1 MPAHHKALTE
11 QPLNPKFFIQA
22 LWVCFFCFAFLL
34 PPTKGAA
41 ESTTIDK
48 ICGVDRPIL
57 FGGLDWDS
65 NAFHTEVARIILE
78 RGYGCDT
85 DVLPGTSLPLL
96 QGLARGDVDILMEV
110 WQDNV
115 TVAWTDSL
123 ERGLVVDLGVN
134 FPDAV
139 QGWYVPRYLIE
150 GDAARNIEAA
160 APGLKSVRDLPKYK
174 DLFRDP
180 EQPEKGRFYNC
191 IAGWA
196 CEVNNSDKLISYGL
210 SESYTNFHPG
220 TGAALAAA
228 IASAYRRGAPLLTY
242 YWGPTWVLGSYDL
255 VKLEEPAYTPEAW
268 QAFVANPR
276 SAPAVAYPK
285 SVVVVGA
292 NSEFAASA
300 PGVIRFLTDYETT
313 SKMVSDALSYM
324 QANPGS
330 TARDAAEY
338 FIVQYP
344 EVWHQWVSPA
354 VAANVMQTR
363 KEALSAF
370 PITVGP
376 ALQQNINEAVA
387 AFVSQFGDGFQTIS
401 DVMLSF
407 ILTVERGLAA
417 LPWWLLILIAM
428 AVGYHA
434 TAHFVPPLLFGAAL
448 LGIGY
453 LGLWELAVQTLA
465 LTFVSVFL
473 CILIGL
479 PLGIFLSRSELARRI
494 LMPILDAMQTLPS
507 FVYLIPA
514 LMLFGLGMVPAVF
527 ATIIYATPPLI
538 RLTSLGLQLVDVRY
552 REAANDL
559 GAERWRQLID
569 IELPLAL
576 PNLMAGL
583 NQTIMMALSMVVIGS
598 MIGARGL
605 GEQVLLGIQ
614 RLDVGQGL
622 LAGSAIVAL
631 AIVFDRVTQAY
642 GRPDRVS
649 PIPRGALRKL
659 RERFT
664 DR

>member
-1 MPAHHKALTE
+1 MHAHPTR
-11 QPLNPKFFIQA
+11 QPGANFIDTLLSHV
-22 LWVCFFCFAFLL
+22 LWVCFLCVLLFPFSTQSFAETAQ
-34 PPTKGAA
+34 PDAA
-41 ESTTIDK
+41 
-48 ICGVDRPIL
+48 CGLDRPIL

-78 RGYGCDT
+78 RGYGCET

-96 QGLARGDVDILMEV
+96 QGLARGDIDVLMEV

-115 TVAWTDSL
+115 TVAWTEAL
-123 ERGLVVDLGVN
+123 ERGDVVDLGVN

-150 GDAARNIEAA
+150 GDASRNIEAA
-160 APGLKSVRDLPKYK
+160 APDLKSVYDLPKYK
-174 DLFRDP
+174 HLFRDP
-180 EQPEKGRFYNC
+180 ERPQKGRFYNC
-191 IAGWA
+191 IAGWS

-228 IASAYRRGAPLLTY
+228 IASAYKRGTPILTY

-268 QAFVANPR
+268 EAFVANPR
-276 SAPAVAYPK
+276 VAPAVSYPTSK
-285 SVVVVGA
+285 IVVGA
-292 NSEFAASA
+292 NSDFAEST
-300 PGVIRFLTDYETT
+300 PTVIRFLTAYETT

-324 QANPGS
+324 QATSGS
-330 TARDAAEY
+330 SARDAAEN
-338 FIVQYP
+338 FIAQHP
-344 EVWHQWVSPA
+344 EVWHQWVSPEI
-354 VAANVMQTR
+354 AAKVTGTR
-363 KEALSAF
+363 REAISTF
-370 PITVGP
+370 PVTVSP
-376 ALQQNINEAVA
+376 ALQQNINDGVA
-387 AFVSQFGDGFQTIS
+387 AFVGRFGNGFQTIS
-401 DVMLSF
+401 NIMLSF
-407 ILTVERGLAA
+407 ILAVEHGLAT

-428 AVGYHA
+428 GVGYHA
-434 TAHFVPPLLFGAAL
+434 TAHFVPPLFFGVALF
-448 LGIGY
+448 GIGY

-473 CILIGL
+473 CVLIGL
-479 PLGIFLSRSELARRI
+479 PSGIFLSRSELARRI

-538 RLTSLGLQLVDVRY
+538 RLTSLGLQLVDRRY

-622 LAGSAIVAL
+622 LAGTAIVAL

-642 GRPDRVS
+642 GRADRAS
-649 PIPRGALRKL
+649 PIPRGTWRKL
-659 RERFT
+659 RLLLT

>member
-1 MPAHHKALTE
+1 MHPNLTPHTDRNAPRTFIFHALRVW
-11 QPLNPKFFIQA
+11 I
-22 LWVCFFCFAFLL
+22 FCFAFWL
-34 PPTKGAA
+34 PASNGMA
-41 ESTTIDK
+41 EPAPIDQV
-48 ICGVDRPIL
+48 CTLDRPIL

-78 RGYGCDT
+78 RGYGCET

-96 QGLARGDVDILMEV
+96 QGLARGDIDVLMEV

-115 TVAWTDSL
+115 TVAWTNAL

-150 GDAARNIEAA
+150 GDASRNIEAV
-160 APGLKSVRDLPKYK
+160 APDLKSVYDLPKYK
-174 DLFRDP
+174 HLFRDP

-196 CEVNNSDKLISYGL
+196 CEVSNSNKLDSYGL

-220 TGAALAAA
+220 TGAALSAA
-228 IASAYRRGAPLLTY
+228 IAAAYKRGAPLLTY

-268 QAFVANPR
+268 QAFVANPH

-285 SVVVVGA
+285 SKIVVGA
-292 NSEFAASA
+292 NSQFAASA
-300 PGVIRFLTDYETT
+300 PAVIRFLTDYETT

-338 FIVQYP
+338 FISRHP

-354 VAANVMQTR
+354 VATKVVKTR
-363 KEALSAF
+363 RQAASVF

-376 ALQQNINEAVA
+376 ALQQGINDAVG
-387 AFVSQFGDGFQTIS
+387 AFVTRFGDGFQIVS

-407 ILTVERGLAA
+407 ILMVEHGLMA

-428 AVGYHA
+428 GVGYHA
-434 TAHFVPPLLFGAAL
+434 TAHFLPPLLFGAAL
-448 LGIGY
+448 FGIGY

-473 CILIGL
+473 CVLIGL
-479 PLGIFLSRSELARRI
+479 PLGIFLSRSQLARRI
-494 LMPILDAMQTLPS
+494 LMPLLDAMQTLPS

-538 RLTSLGLQLVDVRY
+538 RLTSLGLQLVDSRY

-622 LAGSAIVAL
+622 LAGAAIVAL

-649 PIPRGALRKL
+649 PLPRGALRKL
-659 RERFT
+659 RARFA
-664 DR
+664 RR

>member
-1 MPAHHKALTE
+1 MQKHITQPLTE
-11 QPLNPKFFIQA
+11 LKGGHFIIQSV
-22 LWVCFFCFAFLL
+22 WVCLFLLLFCL
-34 PPTKGAA
+34 PPTPSAA
-41 ESTTIDK
+41 NTPAAPDQ
-48 ICGVDRPIL
+48 CGIDRPIL

-78 RGYGCDT
+78 RGYGCET

-96 QGLARGDVDILMEV
+96 QGLARGDIDVLMEV

-115 TVAWTDSL
+115 TIAWTEAL
-123 ERGLVVDLGVN
+123 ESGLVVDLGVN

-139 QGWYVPRYLIE
+139 QGWYVPRYMIE
-150 GDAARNIEAA
+150 GDPSRNLKAV
-160 APGLKSVRDLPKYK
+160 APDLKSVFDLPKYK
-174 DLFRDP
+174 HLFQDP
-180 EQPEKGRFYNC
+180 EQPDKGRFYNC
-191 IAGWA
+191 IAGWS
-196 CEVNNSDKLISYGL
+196 CEVNNSNKLISYGL
-210 SESYTNFHPG
+210 ADSYTNFHPG

-228 IASAYRRGAPLLTY
+228 IASSFKQGTPLLTY

-255 VKLEEPAYTPEAW
+255 VKLEEPAYTAEAW
-268 QAFVANPR
+268 QAFVANPQA
-276 SAPAVAYPK
+276 APAVAYPESK
-285 SVVVVGA
+285 IVVGA
-292 NSEFAASA
+292 NSQFAASA
-300 PGVIRFLTDYETT
+300 PEVVRFLTDYETT
-313 SKMVSDALSYM
+313 SKMVSDALAYM
-324 QANPGS
+324 QARPGS

-338 FIVQYP
+338 FISRYP
-344 EVWHQWVSPA
+344 KVWRKWVSPKI
-354 VAANVMQTR
+354 AAKVVQERT
-363 KEALSAF
+363 ATTSIF
-370 PITVGP
+370 PVTVGP
-376 ALQQNINEAVA
+376 ALQQNINEAVD
-387 AFVSQFGDGFQTIS
+387 AFVGQFGGGFQTIS
-401 DVMLSF
+401 DVMLQF
-407 ILTVERGLAA
+407 ILTVEQGLSA
-417 LPWWLLILIAM
+417 LPWWVLILIAM
-428 AVGYHA
+428 AIGYHA
-434 TAHFVPPLLFGAAL
+434 TAHFLPPVLFGAAL
-448 LGIGY
+448 FGIGY

-473 CILIGL
+473 CVLIGL
-479 PLGIFLSRSELARRI
+479 PFGIFLSRSPLARRI

-622 LAGSAIVAL
+622 LAGAAIVAL

-642 GRPDRVS
+642 GRPDRTS
-649 PIPRGALRKL
+649 PIPRGAWRNLKA
-659 RERFT
+659 RFAN
-664 DR
+664 D